1 MQERLAALQVP
12 LAVAA
17 RKLRRYAGQTQY
29 LDWQSEYLHLTKVHT
44 RKQRRQS
51 YIAYGSSPPKRAEP
65 KSTHPVKTPQ
75 LANYCNTPMPWL
87 CEEPPAGVLIAS
99 SINGEIVYCRKVAIS
114 KRACESIVEHPMTR
128 NMVLRQIVDENP
140 MQWEI
145 GHHLVEK
152 GLQRVV
158 IDTHPDTRDKPTCAS
173 WLLYGRR
180 SQGNKRFGS
189 QSTLYHRRAFQK
201 DEMYH
206 YVGPA
211 ISTPVSEIAVAEIKK
226 ALSGGRPTRPS
237 TVTFLPAPISA
248 RNRKT
253 LPSRIPAST
262 SADSAI
268 TSISTLDDPT
278 DLSRPPSLTSLST
291 MTSDGLVTPSD
302 SPDLSTRMLRFAEFH
317 LTKPPAI
324 VEQNKQKIRAFS
336 FIPSTR
342 RLRSRFSRS
351 RPSNVA

>member
-1 MQERLAALQVP
+1 MQERFAALQIP
-12 LAVAA
+12 LAVGA

-29 LDWQSEYLHLTKVHT
+29 LGWQSEYLHFA

-51 YIAYGSSPPKRAEP
+51 YMSYDSQPPKRAEP
-65 KSTHPVKTPQ
+65 KSTYPVKTSQ
-75 LANYCNTPMPWL
+75 LATSCKTPMPWL

-99 SINGEIVYCRKVAIS
+99 SINGEIVYSRKLAIS

-128 NMVLRQIVDENP
+128 NMVLRQVVDENP

-158 IDTHPDTRDKPTCAS
+158 IDTHPDTRYKPTCAS

-180 SQGNKRFGS
+180 SKGNKRFGS
-189 QSTLYHRRAFQK
+189 QSTLYHRRTFQK

-211 ISTPVSEIAVAEIKK
+211 ISTPVSETAVAEIKK
-226 ALSGGRPTRPS
+226 ALNRGRPTRPL
-237 TVTFLPAPISA
+237 TVTSFPAPISA
-248 RNRKT
+248 RSRKT
-253 LPSRIPAST
+253 MPSRISAST
-262 SADSAI
+262 SADSSI
-268 TSISTLDDPT
+268 ISTFTLGDST

-291 MTSDGLVTPSD
+291 MTSDGLVTPSN
-302 SPDLSTRMLRFAEFH
+302 SPDLPTRMLRFAEFH
-317 LTKPPAI
+317 STEPPAI
-324 VEQNKQKIRAFS
+324 VERNKRKTRAWS
-336 FIPSTR
+336 FIPSAR
-342 RLRSRFSRS
+342 RLRSRLS
-351 RPSNVA
+351 RPSNAA